1 MRLAILFRVFLIC
14 GSKGFACKD
23 EVGERQGSIESVDLF
38 QGSGAVQGSGAE
50 MA

>member
-14 GSKGFACKD
+14 GSKKGLHVGMQWGKD
-23 EVGERQGSIESVDLF
+23 RVQSVDLL
-38 QGSGAVQGSGAE
+38 QGPGAVQGSGAE